1 MTTAKR
7 PYQGDGDPRG
17 GRRRVRFMAVG
28 AVALA
33 AALTAAGCS
42 SSGSGGSSGGSSSG
56 GKTTITEL
64 DYFTTGGT
72 NTAVNTVQQAVRGSP
87 PRRHGQA

>member
-1 MTTAKR
+1 MTTAKW
-7 PYQGDGDPRG
+7 PSQGDGGPRG

-28 AVALA
+28 AVAAA

-42 SSGSGGSSGGSSSG
+42 SSGGSSSGGSSSG

-72 NTAVNTVQQAVRGSP
+72 NTAASRSSVRSYRSP
-87 PRRHGQA
+87 T